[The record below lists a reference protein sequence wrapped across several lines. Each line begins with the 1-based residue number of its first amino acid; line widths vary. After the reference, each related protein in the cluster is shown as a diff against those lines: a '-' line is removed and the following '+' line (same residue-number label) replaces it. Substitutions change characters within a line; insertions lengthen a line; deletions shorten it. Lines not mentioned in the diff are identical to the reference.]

1 MPEVVLSASPMPKMF
16 ASEQQLMGSFIEMAD
31 PALWTRSACDTLIAN
46 VHVKTRFESN
56 CSDGQADWVWS
67 ASRQPW
73 QADLCEQSTTLI
85 QNPTCARILS
95 MLKPSAPRREA
106 FLQERCGVSEATFRR
121 SMGQL
126 AEVNLIALV
135 NDRGYIL
142 GNRASLPNVEVV
154 AFEFKL
160 ENWKRAFYQATR
172 YRSFAHRVYVVLPA
186 NVAHRCE
193 PMHDAF
199 RVQNIGLLSHD
210 PEAGGS
216 RILPSNKQ
224 APRSRANYLK
234 ALAMLH
240 EEAAKA

>member
-1 MPEVVLSASPMPKMF
+1 MPKMF
-16 ASEQQLMGSFIEMAD
+16 ESEQQLVESFLEKAD
-31 PALWTRSACDTLIAN
+31 PALWTRSANAASIAK

-73 QADLCEQSTTLI
+73 RADLCEQSTTLI

-106 FLQERCGVSEATFRR
+106 FLKDRSGVSEATFRR
-121 SMGQL
+121 TLGQL
-126 AEVNLIALV
+126 TEAKLIALV
-135 NDRGYIL
+135 DNGSYVL
-142 GNRASLPNVEVV
+142 GERAKLPNAEVV

-172 YRSFAHRVYVVLPA
+172 YRSFAHRVYVVLPS

-199 RVQNIGLLSHD
+199 RVQNVGLLSHD
-210 PEAGGS
+210 SEAGGS
-216 RILPSNKQ
+216 RVLPSSKKT
-224 APRSRANYLK
+224 PRSRANYLK

-240 EEAAKA
+240 

>member
-1 MPEVVLSASPMPKMF
+1 
-16 ASEQQLMGSFIEMAD
+16 MAD
-31 PALWTRSACDTLIAN
+31 PSLWTRSASDTSSPE

-73 QADLCEQSTTLI
+73 RADLCEQSTTLL

-106 FLQERCGVSEATFRR
+106 FLQERCGVSEATFRK
-121 SMGQL
+121 SLGKL
-126 AEVNLIALV
+126 SEVNLIALV
-135 NDRGYIL
+135 DDRSYVL
-142 GNRASLPNVEVV
+142 GERAKLPKAEVV

-160 ENWKRAFYQATR
+160 ENWQRAFYQATR

-186 NVAHRCE
+186 NVVHRCE
-193 PMHDAF
+193 SMHDAF

-210 PEAGGS
+210 SEAGAS
-216 RILPSNKQ
+216 RLLPSCKK
-224 APRSRANYLK
+224 APRSRANYLQ

-240 EEAAKA
+240 EEAVTA

>member
-1 MPEVVLSASPMPKMF
+1 MLKVVHSVLQMPKMF
-16 ASEQQLMGSFIEMAD
+16 ESEQLLIESFIEMAD
-31 PALWTRSACDTLIAN
+31 PALWTRSASDRLIAE

-73 QADLCEQSTTLI
+73 QADLCEHSTTLI

-121 SMGQL
+121 SLSQL
-126 AEVNLIALV
+126 AEMHLIALV
-135 NDRGYIL
+135 DDRGYIL
-142 GNRASLPNVEVV
+142 GERARLPNAEVV

-210 PEAGGS
+210 PEVGGS
-216 RILPSNKQ
+216 RILPSCKK